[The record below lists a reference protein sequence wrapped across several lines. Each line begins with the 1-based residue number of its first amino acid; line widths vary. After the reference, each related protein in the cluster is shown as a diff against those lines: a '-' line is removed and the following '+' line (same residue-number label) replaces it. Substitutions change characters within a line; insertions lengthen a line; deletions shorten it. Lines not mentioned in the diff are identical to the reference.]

1 MDHYGQKAEQTIR
14 NHMIWSMGAGFIPLP
29 LADLFSVS
37 AIQLNLIRRLCKIYE
52 VDFRE
57 EEGKAIITALT
68 SSALAKLGARTMIKF
83 IPVFGSLVGG
93 VTMSVLSGASTYAVG
108 QTFKFHFEKGGT
120 ILDIDLNRLKKDY
133 HNTFEK
139 GKEEA
144 IKYHNHQNTKTETS
158 TDPGFDAKVEEMIKK
173 IAELR
178 ELRQENIITEEEYQR
193 MKNKIIDD
201 SDT

>member
-1 MDHYGQKAEQTIR
+1 MDPYSEKAENTIR
-14 NHMIWSMGAGFIPLP
+14 HHMIWSMGAGFIPLP

-93 VTMSVLSGASTYAVG
+93 VTMRSEERRV
-108 QTFKFHFEKGGT
+108 
-120 ILDIDLNRLKKDY
+120 
-133 HNTFEK
+133 
-139 GKEEA
+139 GKESVCGWGRAHYGGEF
-144 IKYHNHQNTKTETS
+144 Q
-158 TDPGFDAKVEEMIKK
+158 
-173 IAELR
+173 
-178 ELRQENIITEEEYQR
+178 Q
-193 MKNKIIDD
+193 
-201 SDT
+201 

>member
-1 MDHYGQKAEQTIR
+1 MDPYSEKAENTIR
-14 NHMIWSMGAGFIPLP
+14 HHMIWSMGAGFIPLP

-108 QTFKFHFEKGGT
+108 QTFKYHFEKGGT
-120 ILDIDLNRLKKDY
+120 ILDIDLSRLKKDY

-144 IKYHNHQNTKTETS
+144 IKYQNQQSSENVDSK
-158 TDPGFDAKVEEMIKK
+158 PVFDEKMAEMIRK
-173 IAELR
+173 LR
-178 ELRQENIITEEEYQR
+178 EIKELKQEKLITEEEYQR